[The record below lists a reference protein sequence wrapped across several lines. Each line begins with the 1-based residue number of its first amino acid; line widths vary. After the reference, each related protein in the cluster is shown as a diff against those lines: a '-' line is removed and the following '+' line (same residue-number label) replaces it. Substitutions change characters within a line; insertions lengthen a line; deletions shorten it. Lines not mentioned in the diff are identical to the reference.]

1 MPMTS
6 AGQIQSDVWELL
18 ERDAE
23 IAEARDFN
31 SKMAFAVTY
40 LELG

>member
-1 MPMTS
+1 VATTGYS
-6 AGQIQSDVWELL
+6 GAVTTCGSL